1 MLAQTGQ
8 TRTMQLD
15 RRSFLQLSALAGGGL
30 ALNLHFSPLAK
41 AQGPGAPPDLTPQAF
56 IKIAPNGIVTIMAR
70 ASETGQGMR
79 NMLPMLIA
87 EELDVDWADV
97 RVEQA
102 DLDEKKY
109 GIQFSGGSANTP
121 MGWEPMRRVG
131 AAGRQLLM
139 TAAAQTWGVPVA
151 ECTTQPGRVLEVAAD
166 EAPHATPSASSGSV
180 VRIGSSRVLHPAS
193 GRSAGYGELAS
204 KAAALPPPALSSVK
218 LKDPKDY
225 HIIGHSQAGVDTH
238 GIVTGKP
245 LFGIDVQLPG
255 MLHATIEKAPVFAGK
270 VKTANVDEI
279 KTMPG
284 VRHVLV
290 IDGGITPAA
299 YTPWE
304 PGMEP
309 GIAIVADTWWQAQ
322 TARKKLKV
330 DWDLGPAASQSSEG
344 FAKQAAE
351 LLQTKP
357 GTTVRKYGDVDAALK
372 SSAKVVEATYEYPFI
387 AHSTM
392 EPQGCTAH
400 WKDGKLEMWTTST
413 LPIDGRGLVAKT
425 LGIQESDITTHMV
438 RGGGSF
444 GRRLQNDYAV
454 EAAWIAKRVD
464 APVKL
469 LWAREDDIAH
479 DPFRPGG
486 TVGLKAGIDAQG
498 KLTAWRHHLVTFG
511 DEKHSTSGGGI
522 GADTYPAGFP
532 PAYGLYTSAQ
542 PLMQRTGALRAPG
555 DNAYCWV
562 AQSFLDECA
571 HEAGR
576 DPLEFQL
583 ELLSNKQS
591 PWSESQRDAV
601 GDHEPSGQSVLIPE
615 RYKGVLELVAEKSG
629 WAKRT
634 KTPGRGMGI
643 AAWFCHL
650 GYFAE
655 VADVSVD
662 ANGKVTV
669 NHVWAAGDVGS
680 QIINPRA
687 AESMGFG
694 GVIDGMSELAQEITL
709 ADGRV
714 RQSNFH
720 NHPVVRMKQ
729 IPPIEVYWR
738 KTDYAPTG
746 LGEPTLPPIL
756 PAVTNAIFAATGKR
770 IRTIPLQKSGFS
782 WA

>member
-1 MLAQTGQ
+1 M
-8 TRTMQLD
+8 RID

-30 ALNLHFSPLAK
+30 ALNLYRSPLAK
-41 AQGPGAPPDLTPQAF
+41 AQGPGAAPDLTPQAF
-56 IKIAPNGIVTIMAR
+56 IEIAPDGIVTIMAR

-87 EELDVDWADV
+87 EELDVDWKDV
-97 RVEQA
+97 RVQQA
-102 DLDEKKY
+102 DLNEKIY
-109 GIQFSGGSANTP
+109 GRQFSGGSANTP

-131 AAGRQLLM
+131 AAGRQLLIA
-139 TAAAQTWGVPVA
+139 AAAQTWGVPAA
-151 ECTTQPGRVLEVAAD
+151 ECTTQSGRVL
-166 EAPHATPSASSGSV
+166 HA
-180 VRIGSSRVLHPAS
+180 AS
-193 GRSAGYGELAS
+193 GRSAGYGELAA

-225 HIIGHSQAGVDTH
+225 RIIGHSQAGVDTH

-245 LFGIDVQLPG
+245 LFGIDVELPG
-255 MLHATIEKAPVFAGK
+255 MLYAAIQKAPVFAGK
-270 VKTANVDEI
+270 VKTANVDRI
-279 KTMPG
+279 KTLPG

-290 IDGGITPAA
+290 IDGGIKPAA
-299 YTPWE
+299 FTPWE

-322 TARKKLKV
+322 QARKQLKV
-330 DWDLGPAASQSSEG
+330 EWDLGPAAAQSSEG
-344 FAKQAAE
+344 FVKRAEE
-351 LLQTKP
+351 LLQAP
-357 GTTVRKYGDVDAALK
+357 PATTVRKYGDVDGALK
-372 SSAKVVEATYEYPFI
+372 SSAKLVEATYHFPFI
-387 AHSTM
+387 AHATM

-413 LPIDGRGLVAKT
+413 LPADGRGLVAKT

-444 GRRLQNDYAV
+444 GRRLQNDYAA
-454 EAAWIAKRVD
+454 EAAWIAKQID

-469 LWAREDDIAH
+469 LWSREDDIAH
-479 DPFRPGG
+479 DPFRPGA
-486 TVGLKAGIDAQG
+486 TVGMKGGVDAQG
-498 KLTAWRHHLVTFG
+498 KLIAWRHHFVTFG
-511 DEKHSTSGGGI
+511 DGKRSTSGGGI
-522 GADTYPAGFP
+522 GADSYPAGFP
-532 PAYGLYTSAQ
+532 PAYALYTSMQ

-562 AQSFLDECA
+562 SQSFLDEMA
-571 HEAGR
+571 NAAGR

-583 ELLSNKQS
+583 ELLGNKQS
-591 PWSESQRDAV
+591 PWASSQGDAV
-601 GDHEPSGQSVLIPE
+601 GDHEPTGQSVLIPE
-615 RYKGVLELVAEKSG
+615 RFKGVLELVAEKSG
-629 WAKRT
+629 WTKRP
-634 KTPGRGMGI
+634 KEPGRGMGI

-662 ANGKVTV
+662 ANNKVTV
-669 NHVWAAGDVGS
+669 HHVWSAGDVGS

-694 GVIDGMSELAQEITL
+694 GVIDGMGEMAQEITL

-714 RQSNFH
+714 EQSNFH
-720 NHPVVRMKQ
+720 NHPLIRMRQ
-729 IPPIEVYWR
+729 VPPIEVYWR

-756 PAVTNAIFAATGKR
+756 PAVSNAIFAATGKR
-770 IRTIPLQKSGFS
+770 IRTLPLQKSGFS

>member
-1 MLAQTGQ
+1 MKTDRGQ
-8 TRTMQLD
+8 TDLRQID

-30 ALNLHFSPLAK
+30 ALDLYRSPLAIG
-41 AQGPGAPPDLTPQAF
+41 QGPGKPPDLTPQAF
-56 IKIAPNGIVTIMAR
+56 IHIAPDGIVTIMAR

-87 EELDVDWADV
+87 EELDVEWKDV

-102 DLDEKKY
+102 DLDQKKY

-131 AAGRQLLM
+131 AAGRQLLI

-151 ECTTQPGRVLEVAAD
+151 ECTTQPGRVLQVANGNG
-166 EAPHATPSASSGSV
+166 PQTTSGKV
-180 VRIGSSRVLHPAS
+180 VRVASGQVLHSAS
-193 GRSAGYGELAS
+193 GRSATYGELAA

-225 HIIGHSQAGVDTH
+225 RIIGHSQKGVDTH

-245 LFGIDVQLPG
+245 LFGIDVTMPG
-255 MLHATIEKAPVFAGK
+255 MLYASIEKNPVFAAK
-270 VKTANVDEI
+270 VKTANLDLI
-279 KTMPG
+279 KTLPG
-284 VRHVLV
+284 VRHAMI
-290 IDGGITPAA
+290 IDGGITPGP

-309 GIAIVADTWWQAQ
+309 GVAIVADTWWQAQ
-322 TARKKLKV
+322 QARKQLKI
-330 DWDLGPAASQSSEG
+330 DWDLGLAASQSSEG
-344 FAKQAAE
+344 FAKRAAD
-351 LLQTKP
+351 LLGAPPATI
-357 GTTVRKYGDVDAALK
+357 VRKYGDVDAALK
-372 SSAKVVEATYEYPFI
+372 SSTRVVEATYEFPFI
-387 AHSTM
+387 AHVTM

-413 LPIDGRGLVAKT
+413 LPEDGRGLIAKT
-425 LGIQESDITTHMV
+425 LGIKQDDITTHMV

-454 EAAWIAKRVD
+454 EAAWISKQID

-469 LWAREDDIAH
+469 LWSREDDVAH
-479 DPFRPGG
+479 DPFRPGA
-486 TVGLKAGIDAQG
+486 TVGLKGGIDGAG
-498 KLTAWRHHLVTFG
+498 KLTAWRHHFITFG
-511 DEKHSTSGGGI
+511 DGKHSTSGGGI
-522 GADTYPAGFP
+522 GADSYPAGFP
-532 PAYGLYTSAQ
+532 PAYALFTSMQ
-542 PLMQRTGALRAPG
+542 PLTQRTGALRAPG

-562 AQSFLDECA
+562 SQSFLDELA

-583 ELLSNKQS
+583 ELLSNTQS
-591 PWSESQRDAV
+591 PWKSSEGDAV
-601 GDHEPSGQSVLIPE
+601 GDHEPHGQDVLIPE
-615 RYKGVLELVAEKSG
+615 RFKGVLELVAEKSG
-629 WAKRT
+629 WANRPKQA
-634 KTPGRGMGI
+634 GRGMGI

-662 ANGKVTV
+662 ASNKVTV
-669 NHVWAAGDVGS
+669 HHVWAAGDVGS
-680 QIINPRA
+680 QIINPQA
-687 AESMGFG
+687 AESMGYG
-694 GVIDGMSELAQEITL
+694 GVIDGMGELAQEITF
-709 ADGRV
+709 AEGRGIV
-714 RQSNFH
+714 QSNFH
-720 NHPVVRMKQ
+720 NHPLMRMRQ
-729 IPPIEVYWR
+729 IPPIDVYWR

-756 PAVTNAIFAATGKR
+756 PAVTNAIFAATRKR